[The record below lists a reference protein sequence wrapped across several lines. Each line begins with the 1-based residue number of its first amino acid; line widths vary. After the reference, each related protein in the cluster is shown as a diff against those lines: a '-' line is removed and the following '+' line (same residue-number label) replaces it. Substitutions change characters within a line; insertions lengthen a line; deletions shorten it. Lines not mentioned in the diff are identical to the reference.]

1 MRVNKILEF
10 NGNTNPKIEEN
21 ERIENSYFR
30 NEYIKAINIINK
42 IISYNTKL
50 NKKDRFDDTY
60 NNIVVFNGDR
70 GTGKTSCMLTVS
82 NWSYVNILD
91 TKSQTFLCC
100 TSS

>member
-1 MRVNKILEF
+1 MNKILEF